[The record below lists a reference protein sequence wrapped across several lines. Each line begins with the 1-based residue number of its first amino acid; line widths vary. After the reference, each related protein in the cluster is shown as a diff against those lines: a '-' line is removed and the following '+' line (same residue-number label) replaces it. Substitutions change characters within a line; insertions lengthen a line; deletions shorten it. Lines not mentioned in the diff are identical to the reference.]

1 MAIRNSWVIIAPL
14 CLAAC
19 GSGDSGSAGV
29 TEGSTGTSA
38 AASTGTSATSEPT
51 GSASLG
57 TTDEPTAG
65 GESLSG
71 TTTSSTGPTGTDG
84 DDATA
89 TVAGTTTTTTTETTT
104 AVADTTD
111 GTTAGTGTTDGTTG
125 TTGTTEA
132 INLGPEIS
140 SEPVAKL
147 QLEQKLGGKFTPGQI
162 FLASSVTK
170 EIRVYDALTLKFL
183 QKFSHPLFAETVYNP
198 RGMAF
203 NERANLVVATYTTF
217 IEFSDYGVV
226 YKTYPKKDPEAT
238 ENVIFDALG
247 NLYTTTATGGTDHL
261 NQYAALDYSFAQTI
275 KGPVGAG
282 QYTGITFDDKHR
294 LYLASQSDNKIHVAE
309 ADAEFKAFMWTKAL
323 PGQGPAVRL
332 EGIVFN
338 RTGELLVAQA
348 DLLRYDLV
356 QDKVVGTFDV
366 PQDVWPV
373 PVSVDNDGNIYTAD
387 FEDGN
392 GSKSADIV
400 RFDPQ
405 GQNPLTI
412 NDPQLQG
419 PFGLAISGT
428 VLASDPPVLYSYQVI
443 ATDPEGDVLTYALLV
458 APPGM
463 TVDPQSG
470 LIEWLVTSKQLGT
483 HDVTVEVSDGQG
495 NTDVQMFAL
504 EIAAG

>member
-14 CLAAC
+14 CLSAC
-19 GSGDSGSAGV
+19 GGGDSGSAGV

-51 GSASLG
+51 GAASLA
-57 TTDEPTAG
+57 TTDEATAG

-71 TTTSSTGPTGTDG
+71 TSTGSTGPTGTDG

-89 TVAGTTTTTTTETTT
+89 TVAETATTGTTT

-111 GTTAGTGTTDGTTG
+111 GSTAGTTG
-125 TTGTTEA
+125 A
-132 INLGPEIS
+132 VNLAPEITS
-140 SEPVAKL
+140 KPVSKL
-147 QLEQKLGGKFTPGQI
+147 QLEQKLGGKFKPGQI

-170 EIRVYDALTLKFL
+170 EIRVYDKATLKFV
-183 QKFSHPLFAETVYNP
+183 QSFSHPLFAETIYNP

-203 NERANLVVATYTTF
+203 NERANLVVATFTTF
-217 IEFSDYGVV
+217 IEFSDYGIV

-261 NQYAALDYSFAQTI
+261 NQYAALDYAFAQTI

-309 ADAEFKAFMWTKAL
+309 ADGDFKTFMWTKAL

-332 EGIVFN
+332 EGLVFN

-348 DLLRYDLV
+348 DLLRYDLG
-356 QDKVVGTFDV
+356 QGKVVGTFDV

-405 GQNPLTI
+405 GENPLTF
-412 NDPQLQG
+412 NDPLLQG

-428 VLASDPPVLYSYQVI
+428 VLASDPPVLYSYQVT
-443 ATDPEGDVLTYALLV
+443 ATDPEGDVLTFTLQV

-463 TVDPQSG
+463 TIDAQSG
-470 LIEWLVTSKQLGT
+470 LIEWFVTSKQLGA
-483 HDVTVEVSDGQG
+483 HDVTVEVADGQG

-504 EIAAG
+504 EIATG